1 MLHKPLRS
9 ILLFT
14 LAILSLHEASPAIS
28 SYQGDPPTANE
39 PRALTASEA
48 AKFLPATVFF
58 RGQSAPIQARNSS
71 GVQFNKDALLLV
83 TLVDTAGY
91 SSSVQE
97 KYQAYLITEAP
108 LDLEGH
114 RLPPGAYGC
123 GFIAGNTFLVMDI
136 GGHDLFSI
144 HSTKDASLHR
154 PTPLQVLPA
163 PDGTGYRLYAG
174 RDYID
179 FAQSSET
186 NNTPSPHP

>member
-1 MLHKPLRS
+1 MLRKLLCS

-14 LAILSLHEASPAIS
+14 LAIFSTYRASPAVGR
-28 SYQGDPPTANE
+28 YQSDSATANE

-48 AKFLPATVFF
+48 AKLLPATVFF

-71 GVQFNKDALLLV
+71 GVQFNKNALLLV

-97 KYQAYLITEAP
+97 KYQAYLITEAS
-108 LDLEGH
+108 LDIEGH

-123 GFIAGNTFLVMDI
+123 GFIAGNTFVVMDI

-144 HSTKDASLHR
+144 HSTKLW
-154 PTPLQVLPA
+154 T
-163 PDGTGYRLYAG
+163 
-174 RDYID
+174 
-179 FAQSSET
+179 
-186 NNTPSPHP
+186 